1 MIPAILYQ
9 VFSSAPIISPMIAIL
24 SLHGLLAGGGA
35 LWACCPRLP
44 LSSQGC
50 GLCFWLFTCSKHP
63 TPFVNPVHTKE
74 AFEISLC
81 PGEQLFTLHKV
92 FLQWVQP

>member
-35 LWACCPRLP
+35 LWAVAHASP
-44 LSSQGC
+44 
-50 GLCFWLFTCSKHP
+50 THP
-63 TPFVNPVHTKE
+63 GAV
-74 AFEISLC
+74 AY
-81 PGEQLFTLHKV
+81 V
-92 FLQWVQP
+92 FGFLRVPNAQHHCKLRPH